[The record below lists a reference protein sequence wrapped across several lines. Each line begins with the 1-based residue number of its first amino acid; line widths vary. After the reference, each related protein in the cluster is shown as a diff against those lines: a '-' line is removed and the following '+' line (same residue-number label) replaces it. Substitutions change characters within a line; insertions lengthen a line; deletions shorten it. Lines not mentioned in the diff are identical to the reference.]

1 MRGVQS
7 VEPVTHQGGVE
18 GGVVHGDGGV
28 GVLLGG
34 GVGAGV
40 HPRPQARHAP
50 AQPGVAWNEGKYFNV
65 LTRRERKSSP
75 ERAAR

>member
-34 GVGAGV
+34 GVGAGI

-50 AQPGVAWNEGKYFNV
+50 AQPGVA
-65 LTRRERKSSP
+65 
-75 ERAAR
+75 